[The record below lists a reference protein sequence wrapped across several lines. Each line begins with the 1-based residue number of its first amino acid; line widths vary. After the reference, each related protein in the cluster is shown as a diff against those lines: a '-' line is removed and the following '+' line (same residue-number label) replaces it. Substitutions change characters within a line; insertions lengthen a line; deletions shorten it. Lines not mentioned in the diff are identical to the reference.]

1 MQFPEIRGMMEPMR
15 SMMEEFFS
23 APLINSPF
31 FNWPGA
37 MPAIDIEETDD
48 AYIVTAEVPGFNKDE
63 IEVELRNN
71 VLMIRGKRER
81 REGGRFLRRERSW
94 SSTQFQRMLQLP
106 GEVDPKGVTAD
117 FSKGELVIK
126 LPKKEQTQGF
136 RIPLN

>member
-1 MQFPEIRGMMEPMR
+1 RSGKVNPGRAYPMDAFRYGGRFAVMQFPEIRGMMEPMR

-71 VLMIRGKRER
+71 VLMIRGKRE
-81 REGGRFLRRERSW
+81 
-94 SSTQFQRMLQLP
+94 
-106 GEVDPKGVTAD
+106 
-117 FSKGELVIK
+117 
-126 LPKKEQTQGF
+126 
-136 RIPLN
+136 